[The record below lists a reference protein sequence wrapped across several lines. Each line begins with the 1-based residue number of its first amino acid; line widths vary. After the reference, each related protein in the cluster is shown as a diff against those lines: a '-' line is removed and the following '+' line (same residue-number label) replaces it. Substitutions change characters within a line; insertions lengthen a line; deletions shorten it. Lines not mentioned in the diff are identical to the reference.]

1 MKTQITYVDKY
12 TKKGLLEQS
21 QQNDFQLL
29 KLNIEQKK
37 KKKKKKIQQKKKKK
51 KKKGKLERNP
61 SQGELIYALI
71 FLCRTTFLFIF
82 VRVGG
87 GGSIQPSVKTQ
98 AI

>member
-29 KLNIEQKK
+29 KLNFEK
-37 KKKKKKIQQKKKKK
+37 KKKKK

>member
-37 KKKKKKIQQKKKKK
+37 KKKKKK
-51 KKKGKLERNP
+51 GKLERNP

-71 FLCRTTFLFIF
+71 FLCRTTFLFFF

>member
-37 KKKKKKIQQKKKKK
+37 KKKKKKENQNETQ
-51 KKKGKLERNP
+51 
-61 SQGELIYALI
+61 
-71 FLCRTTFLFIF
+71 
-82 VRVGG
+82 
-87 GGSIQPSVKTQ
+87 VKVN
-98 AI
+98 

>member
-21 QQNDFQLL
+21 QENDFQLL
-29 KLNIEQKK
+29 KLNIEQ
-37 KKKKKKIQQKKKKK
+37 KKK

-61 SQGELIYALI
+61 SQGELIYPLI
-71 FLCRTTFLFIF
+71 FLCRTTFLFFF

-87 GGSIQPSVKTQ
+87 GGSI
-98 AI
+98 

>member
-37 KKKKKKIQQKKKKK
+37 KKKE
-51 KKKGKLERNP
+51 KKGKLERNP

>member
-37 KKKKKKIQQKKKKK
+37 KK
-51 KKKGKLERNP
+51 GKLERNP

-71 FLCRTTFLFIF
+71 FLCRTTFLFFF

>member
-37 KKKKKKIQQKKKKK
+37 KKKKKK
-51 KKKGKLERNP
+51 
-61 SQGELIYALI
+61 
-71 FLCRTTFLFIF
+71 
-82 VRVGG
+82 
-87 GGSIQPSVKTQ
+87 
-98 AI
+98 

>member
-29 KLNIEQKK
+29 KLNIEQK
-37 KKKKKKIQQKKKKK
+37 KKKKK

>member
-37 KKKKKKIQQKKKKK
+37 KKKKKNGKI
-51 KKKGKLERNP
+51 ERNP
-61 SQGELIYALI
+61 RKG
-71 FLCRTTFLFIF
+71 
-82 VRVGG
+82 
-87 GGSIQPSVKTQ
+87 
-98 AI
+98 